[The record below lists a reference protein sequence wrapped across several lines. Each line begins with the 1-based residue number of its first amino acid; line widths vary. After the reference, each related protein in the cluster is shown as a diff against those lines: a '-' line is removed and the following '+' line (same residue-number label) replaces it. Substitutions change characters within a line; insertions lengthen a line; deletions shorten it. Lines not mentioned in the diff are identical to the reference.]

1 MKKIFLTILIGTFAL
16 LSACSS
22 SSKSNELYEK
32 AQIKELIDTFSN
44 LADVKDAKG
53 QGELFLE
60 DGKLEFQMGFEG
72 AINNIEGR
80 EALVEA
86 FSNTINPCKAVY
98 HINGQSNVTFIN
110 SSLTEANGIAYCTAT
125 LVNEVNGKD
134 IGTTNYVRYSD
145 NYVKQNGKW
154 YIKTR
159 RTTFVTS
166 DTFEMNTSR
175 VETNANNTN
184 NEGET
189 NANSSKIN
197 INANL
202 TTEVGEFDL
211 NNKLVKLNS
220 GYNMPTSGIG
230 VFGIAPADAERAVEY
245 SLRNGNRLIDT
256 ANAYMN
262 EKAVGRAIKKSG
274 VPREE
279 IFLTTKLWVTEYGR
293 AKEAIDETL
302 RRLDTDYIDLLLLH
316 QPYGKYLDAW
326 KAMEDAVKEG
336 KVKSIGLSNFYQDKF
351 KEIMTVATINPAV
364 LQIEVNPTVA
374 QDDMIKF
381 CKDYGTVVEAW
392 FPLAGRGNTQILL
405 DNDII
410 KDIAAAHSKS
420 PAQIVL
426 RWHLQH
432 GDIAIPG
439 SKTES
444 HILENI
450 NIYDFSLTEEEMSR
464 IKTID
469 TNAFQFLYNGN
480 DDAEMEQRY
489 TSRAWNF
496 DDQE

>member
-1 MKKIFLTILIGTFAL
+1 MKKLLLTILIGTLA

-22 SSKSNELYEK
+22 NGKVDELYEK

-44 LADVKDAKG
+44 LADVKDAKS
-53 QGELFLE
+53 QGDLFLE
-60 DGKLEFQMGFEG
+60 DGKLEFQMGFDG

-80 EALVEA
+80 EALVNA
-86 FSNTINPCKAVY
+86 FARTINPCKAVY
-98 HINGQSNVTFIN
+98 HINGQSNVTFTN
-110 SSLTEANGIAYCTAT
+110 SSLTEATGIAYCTAT

-159 RTTFVTS
+159 RTTFITS
-166 DTFEMNTSR
+166 DTFEMNTAR
-175 VETNANNTN
+175 VETNTTN
-184 NEGET
+184 NENAT
-189 NANSSKIN
+189 NENSSQIN

-202 TTEVGEFDL
+202 TTAVGEFDL

-230 VFGIAPADAERAVEY
+230 VFGIEPADAERAVEY

-302 RRLDTDYIDLLLLH
+302 KRLDTDYIDLLLLH
-316 QPYGKYLDAW
+316 QPYGQYLDAW

-351 KEIMTVATINPAV
+351 KEIMNVATINPAV

-374 QDDMIKF
+374 QDNMIEF
-381 CKDYGTVVEAW
+381 CKEYGTVVEAW
-392 FPLAGRGNTQILL
+392 FPLAGRGHTEILL
-405 DNDII
+405 DNEII
-410 KDIAAAHSKS
+410 KEIATAHGKS

-450 NIYDFSLTEEEMSR
+450 NIYDFSLTDEEMAR

-469 TNAFQFLYNGN
+469 TNAFQFPYDGN
-480 DDAEMEQRY
+480 DDAEMEERY
-489 TSRAWNF
+489 TSRVWNF